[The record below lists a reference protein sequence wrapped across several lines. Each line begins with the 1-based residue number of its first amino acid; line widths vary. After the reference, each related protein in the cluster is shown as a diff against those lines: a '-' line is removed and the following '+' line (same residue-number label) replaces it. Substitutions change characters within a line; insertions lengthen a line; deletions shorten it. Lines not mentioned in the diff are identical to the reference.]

1 MHYSKVLDRIVE
13 PKIIIPE
20 ERKRFSNRDLFKLL
34 VPILI
39 EQILTT
45 LVGMVDTLM
54 ISYAGQA
61 AISGVSLVNQL
72 AHTFIFVFSATAAGG
87 AVVVSQ
93 YLGRGDSQSSSK
105 AASQFVSMMFLL
117 GLVITTV
124 CITLRHEILNALF
137 GSVEPDVMEA
147 AVVYLVITAAS
158 WPFLGLYSC
167 STALYRS
174 MARTKRI
181 AKVSLVMNIINVVG
195 NFIGIFILHWG
206 VVGVAVPTLIARFVA
221 ALIMYPPLFRAG
233 NPIVLKVKEIFAFRW
248 SIQRKIY
255 GIALPGAVES
265 FLFNISK
272 VSITSI
278 VSTFG
283 TVQIAANG
291 VASNFWS
298 MCSLC
303 CLCMGYAF
311 VTVIGQCMG
320 AGDVEASEYYFK
332 KMIRLTYVLSWLW
345 NIVIFSS
352 APLLVHLYALP
363 QETKALAVMAICLH
377 NFGYCLVGPIHSSLP
392 NGLRACGDVK
402 FVTFAAIFSTC
413 VCRYLFALLFGVV
426 LGFGLLGVVLAMV
439 CDWMVKAVLV
449 WLRYRS
455 GKWRTMKVI

>member
-1 MHYSKVLDRIVE
+1 
-13 PKIIIPE
+13 
-20 ERKRFSNRDLFKLL
+20 
-34 VPILI
+34 
-39 EQILTT
+39 
-45 LVGMVDTLM
+45 M

-72 AHTFIFVFSATAAGG
+72 SHTFIFVFSATAAGG
-87 AVVVSQ
+87 SVVVSQ

-117 GLVITTV
+117 GIVITGV
-124 CITLRHEILNALF
+124 CITFRHGILNALF

-147 AVVYLVITAAS
+147 AVIYLVITAAS

-181 AKVSLVMNIINVVG
+181 AKVSLIMNVINVVG
-195 NFIGIFILHWG
+195 NFIGIFILHAG
-206 VVGVAVPTLIARFVA
+206 VVGVAVPTLISRLVA
-221 ALIMYPPLFRAG
+221 AIIMFPPLFRSG
-233 NPIVLKVKEIFAFRW
+233 NPVVLKVKEIFAFRW

-255 GIALPGAVES
+255 GIALPGAIES

-272 VSITSI
+272 VSITSM

-303 CLCMGYAF
+303 CLALGYAF

-320 AGDVEASEYYFK
+320 AGDVEAAQYYFK
-332 KMIRLTYVLSWLW
+332 KFIRFTYLLSWLW
-345 NIVIFSS
+345 NLLIFTS
-352 APLLVHLYALP
+352 APLLVNLYALP
-363 QETKALAVMAICLH
+363 VETKALAVKVIFIH
-377 NFGYCLVGPIHSSLP
+377 NMGYCLVGPIHSSLP

-426 LGFGLLGVVLAMV
+426 LGLGLVGVAMAMV